1 MTAPLSIISAGM
13 VTAVGLDAPSSCAAM
28 RARLDGF
35 QETRFLGP
43 DGDRLIGAP
52 VPLPRNWMGEKRL
65 AHMAAAAIVEA
76 FDAVP
81 EARGRTALILC
92 LAEEGRPGRQAPD
105 SQQLLIKIEQIAEIG
120 SPIPTRVVAHG
131 RPSGHV
137 ALDAARRLLVSR
149 AAAFVMIVG
158 VDSYLTA
165 QCISHYLERD
175 RLLTKKNSNGFI
187 PGEAAA
193 AILCAPS
200 GGRVRLTGLGLAREK
215 APIYNEADIPFR
227 GEGMATAY
235 KDAFAGSGCLHSDVT
250 LKMGDLVGETY
261 WFQQTALA
269 MLRTQRE
276 RSPVQP
282 IWTLGGSL
290 GNIGA
295 AAVPAMLGWAL
306 AAMER
311 GYAPSGPIL
320 VEASGDDGACGA
332 AVVAAK

>member
-1 MTAPLSIISAGM
+1 MTADLDIVAAGM

-35 QETRFLGP
+35 QETRFLGAA
-43 DGDRLIGAP
+43 GEWLIGAP
-52 VPLPRNWMGEKRL
+52 VPLPRNWMGAKRL

-76 FDAVP
+76 FELIP

-92 LAEEGRPGRQAPD
+92 LAEENRPGRLAPD
-105 SQQLLIKIEQIAEIG
+105 SRQLLTQIEQIAEIA
-120 SPIPTRVVAHG
+120 SPIASRVITHG

-137 ALDAARRLLVSR
+137 ALEAARRLLASN
-149 AAAFVMIVG
+149 ATPFVIIVG
-158 VDSYLTA
+158 VDSYLTS
-165 QCISHYLERD
+165 QTVNHYLARG
-175 RLLTKKNSNGFI
+175 RLLTPANSNGFI

-193 AILCAPS
+193 AILCALT
-200 GGRVRLTGLGLAREK
+200 GGAMRLTGIGMAREK
-215 APIYNEADIPFR
+215 AHIYNEMDIPFR
-227 GEGMATAY
+227 GDAMTIAY
-235 KDAFAGSGCLHSDVT
+235 KEAFAGSGRLHSDIT

-261 WFQQTALA
+261 WFQQCALA

-306 AAMER
+306 SAVQH

-320 VEASGDDGACGA
+320 IEASSDDGACAA
-332 AVVAAK
+332 AVVEAR